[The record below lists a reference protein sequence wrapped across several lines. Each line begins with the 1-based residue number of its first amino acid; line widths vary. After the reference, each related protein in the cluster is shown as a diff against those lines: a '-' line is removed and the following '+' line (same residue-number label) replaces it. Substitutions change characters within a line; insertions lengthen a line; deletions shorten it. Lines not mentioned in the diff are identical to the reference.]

1 MTSILHELPLA
12 GGRCHVE
19 CTIAPGGDD
28 VRERLDVRLVGEL
41 HWHADRTRAI
51 QYPPTKMGSKKTPT
65 LP

>member
-1 MTSILHELPLA
+1 
-12 GGRCHVE
+12 
-19 CTIAPGGDD
+19 

-41 HWHADRTRAI
+41 RWHADRTRAI